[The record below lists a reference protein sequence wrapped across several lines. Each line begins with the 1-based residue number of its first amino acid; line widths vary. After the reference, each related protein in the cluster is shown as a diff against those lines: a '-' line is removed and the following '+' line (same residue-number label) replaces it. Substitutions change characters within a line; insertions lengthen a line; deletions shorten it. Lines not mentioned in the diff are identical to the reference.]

1 MLEMDSSRMAVIWD
15 GWDATPFYFCIVVV
29 QFYLER
35 NIKKYNLRY
44 NTLRLMIVRTI
55 KRSTKTTDMVCRWSK
70 DDVGCT

>member
-35 NIKKYNLRY
+35 NIRKNNLR
-44 NTLRLMIVRTI
+44 NHTLRVMIVLTMKKI
-55 KRSTKTTDMVCRWSK
+55 TKTTDMVGRRSK
-70 DDVGCT
+70 DAGCT